1 MRSAAPA
8 RRFGLDE
15 AALCAAAL
23 TAALLAASGATLAQA
38 PSAILPPK
46 GFVADPTR
54 GAALF
59 QKHCIECHGRDA
71 RGNVW
76 GPSLLHPGY
85 RPDHHSDLAFYIAIQ
100 QGVGQHHWQFGDM
113 KAVPA
118 LSPEEAGHVI
128 SWIRSEQKKAGVIP

>member
-1 MRSAAPA
+1 MPLTESRPRSLAT
-8 RRFGLDE
+8 
-15 AALCAAAL
+15 AAAFGIV
-23 TAALLAASGATLAQA
+23 TLAASVALFAQGPQA
-38 PSAILPPK
+38 VMPPK
-46 GFVADPTR
+46 GFAPDPAR

-71 RGNVW
+71 RGTPR

-85 RPDHHSDLAFYIAIQ
+85 GPGHHSDLAFYIAIQ

-113 KAVPA
+113 KAIPA

-128 SWIRSEQKKAGVIP
+128 GWIRNEQRNARVIRR